1 MTLRVLGV
9 DPGLTRCGIGVVD
22 VERNRRAT
30 LVAFGVVGTSPEE
43 SLDQRLLVIATSID
57 EWLDRYEPQVLAV
70 ERVFSQLNVSTVM
83 GVAQASGVVIAAAA
97 RRGIPVALHTP
108 SEVKAAV
115 TGSGTSNKD
124 AVTKLVTKIL
134 RLDAPPRP
142 ADAADALAL
151 AITHA
156 WRAGSG
162 AAVATT
168 GPGSQ
173 SLTPAQRAWA
183 DAEAKARFAHWIC
196 GSDSA
201 GLGRVFVDMFG

>member
-22 VERNRRAT
+22 IEQNRRAT
-30 LVAFGVVGTSPEE
+30 MVAVGVVGTSAELT
-43 SLDQRLLVIATSID
+43 LDKRLLVIAQAID
-57 EWLDRYEPQVLAV
+57 EWLDLHEPDVVAV
-70 ERVFSQLNVSTVM
+70 ERVFSQMNVSTVM

-115 TGSGTSNKD
+115 TGSGTANKD

-134 RLDAPPRP
+134 RLSAPPKP

-151 AITHA
+151 ALTHA

-162 AAVATT
+162 M
-168 GPGSQ
+168 GSAGG
-173 SLTPAQRAWA
+173 SSKGTLTPAQKAWA
-183 DAEAKARFAHWIC
+183 DAEAKARRA
-196 GSDSA
+196 
-201 GLGRVFVDMFG
+201 R

>member
-22 VERNRRAT
+22 IEKNRRAT
-30 LVAFGVVGTSPEE
+30 MVAVGVVGTSAELT
-43 SLDQRLLVIATSID
+43 LDKRLLVIAQAID
-57 EWLDRYEPQVLAV
+57 EWLDLHEPDVVAV
-70 ERVFSQLNVSTVM
+70 ERVFSQMNVSTVM

-115 TGSGTSNKD
+115 TGSGTANKD

-134 RLDAPPRP
+134 RLDAPPKP

-151 AITHA
+151 ALTHA

-162 AAVATT
+162 MGA
-168 GPGSQ
+168 PGTSGKG
-173 SLTPAQRAWA
+173 SMTPAQKAWA
-183 DAEAKARFAHWIC
+183 EAEAKARRA
-196 GSDSA
+196 
-201 GLGRVFVDMFG
+201 R